1 MIRTVASAVE
11 RLLTPDIVTGLYQVG
26 VATALALVV
35 FAVAARAGL
44 AVTRE
49 FGVSL
54 VRGFV
59 QVVAMGSLVGVLLTL
74 ELVWSGFVLVF
85 MIGGATWISRNRGAD
100 LPGVTRAS
108 FVAISLGAGLVI
120 TTMVA
125 AGVIERRAEA
135 LLPVGS
141 MIIANAMKINS
152 LALDR
157 FQREVVDNRHRIET
171 GLALGWSPSRV
182 VTEHVEDSIRASLI
196 PTIDSLK
203 SLGWVWIPGIM
214 TGMIL
219 AGENPLYAALYQ
231 FVIMAMIFAAGGL
244 TSTTTSLL
252 VSHNVFTDADQ
263 LRGVGDRTEAES

>member
-141 MIIANAMKINS
+141 SARRVSASAASVQATSERFMSS
-152 LALDR
+152 LRDDGTCILSPNGTGRPRAVAGCPAVDR
-157 FQREVVDNRHRIET
+157 GVAAVEGTGGSGRI
-171 GLALGWSPSRV
+171 SRRRRV
-182 VTEHVEDSIRASLI
+182 RPRPRRRRGRRRRGS
-196 PTIDSLK
+196 
-203 SLGWVWIPGIM
+203 
-214 TGMIL
+214 
-219 AGENPLYAALYQ
+219 
-231 FVIMAMIFAAGGL
+231 AGGRP
-244 TSTTTSLL
+244 
-252 VSHNVFTDADQ
+252 A
-263 LRGVGDRTEAES
+263 R